1 MTQDTENRHPFD
13 PATGLLNGR
22 YELLEFVG
30 QGSMGAVYKAQDREL
45 DRIVAIKCVLNAEAF
60 GSNERAMR
68 EAKTLANLSHPN
80 IIRVYDVVAYRD
92 QVSLVTEWVE
102 GRTLNE
108 LSVPLGTAEV
118 IAIAAQLFR
127 GLAAAHKLRIFHRDI
142 KPANIMLAKDGRL
155 VLLDFGVAFTPG
167 NSSGETI
174 AGSLRYA
181 APEVLEGH
189 PPTEQSDIFAA
200 GLVISELLLGYALVP
215 DLAPLPLYRFHQEK
229 FNKITRRSFN
239 GIYPPLGQ
247 YLLEYLNGKSLVVH
261 PSGLAERSA
270 SLMHELLHELT
281 DKSVEDFLAQ
291 TICIGL
297 RDTTASDQMMR
308 KTEAALENPELS
320 PKEKAQWFAFQDSIQ
335 ASAGSSD
342 SPRLSIARKLT
353 AKLPAKNTIR
363 RFSQM
368 PVSNQ
373 IGWSVGSVG
382 LALLVTTLALYFSGR
397 SDSGQHD
404 LTSAGQS
411 SSSDTTPPNQAVQ
424 DVKNAVKEAVR
435 EAVQEAVNQV
445 SEDQTASQSQ
455 AAQPVA
461 DTSATKTS
469 QNKPSEVNSAQ
480 VSDSAQARTT
490 ANKASQ
496 AKVDQTLSR
505 LGTKLPEKTA
515 APKTSETAN
524 ERIPVRFAA
533 NAWAEI
539 SIDGLNVGRLPSTK
553 EFEVKTGTR
562 KIRLESPFVE
572 TLETEI
578 LVTKAPEQRF
588 KFTLKPKN
596 VVRVIRLAN
605 PGQII
610 IDGEDHGYGAEKTIN
625 LSYGNHE
632 VWIKRGDLGVEKQQ
646 IAVGPDTPEVI
657 VVE

>member
-13 PATGLLNGR
+13 PTTGLLNGR

-30 QGSMGAVYKAQDREL
+30 QGNMGAVYKAQDREL
-45 DRIVAIKCVLNAEAF
+45 DRIVAIKCVLNADAF

-92 QVSLVTEWVE
+92 QVSLVTEWIE

-127 GLAAAHKLRIFHRDI
+127 GLAAAHRVRIFHRDI

-229 FNKITRRSFN
+229 FSKIARRSFN
-239 GIYPPLGQ
+239 GIYPPLSQ
-247 YLLEYLNGKSLVVH
+247 YLLEYLGGKSLADNS
-261 PSGLAERSA
+261 SGLAERSA
-270 SLMHELLHELT
+270 SLMHELFHELT
-281 DKSVEDFLAQ
+281 DRSVEDFLAQ
-291 TICIGL
+291 TICIGT
-297 RDTTASDQMMR
+297 RDATASAQIIR

-320 PKEKAQWFAFQDSIQ
+320 PKDKAQWFAFQDSIQ
-335 ASAGSSD
+335 SAAGAND
-342 SPRLSIARKLT
+342 SPKLSIARKLT
-353 AKLPAKNTIR
+353 AKIPAKQTLR
-363 RFSQM
+363 KFSQM
-368 PVSNQ
+368 SLTTR
-373 IGWSVGSVG
+373 IGWSAAAI
-382 LALLVTTLALYFSGR
+382 ALSTLLIVLGVY
-397 SDSGQHD
+397 
-404 LTSAGQS
+404 LIGQS
-411 SSSDTTPPNQAVQ
+411 NSGDQQLVSGGPAGADSTRPNQAVQ

-435 EAVQEAVNQV
+435 EAVQEAVNQA
-445 SEDQTASQSQ
+445 SEDQSASD
-455 AAQPVA
+455 P
-461 DTSATKTS
+461 
-469 QNKPSEVNSAQ
+469 
-480 VSDSAQARTT
+480 
-490 ANKASQ
+490 KASKPANVVTSENAPQ
-496 AKVDQTLSR
+496 REVSTDKTLAVSNSVQTKSTTDSSAKSKVDQTLSR
-505 LGTKLPEKTA
+505 LGAKPADKSTNTKPAEA
-515 APKTSETAN
+515 AN
-524 ERIPVRFAA
+524 DRIPVRFAA

-539 SIDGLNVGRLPSTK
+539 SIDGLSVGRLPSAK
-553 EFEVKTGTR
+553 EFEVKIGTR
-562 KIRLESPFVE
+562 KIRLESPYVE

-610 IDGEDHGYGAEKTIN
+610 IDGADHGYGAEKTIN